1 MTPLT
6 TSRSVAPLVPMG
18 VEQTVLEN
26 FGIVILRLAAFA
38 RRLEN
43 FGIVIH

>member
-1 MTPLT
+1 MTPLVIYC
-6 TSRSVAPLVPMG
+6 SVMRLVPMD

-26 FGIVILRLAAFA
+26 FGTMILRRAAFA
-38 RRLEN
+38 RRLVD